1 MYARFAESRVRTALS
16 DTPIVMVVG
25 PRRAGKTT
33 LVRGI
38 DPLQRQYLTLDDHAT
53 LAAATADPVGFVR
66 GLDRV
71 TLDEVQRAP
80 ELVLAIKRAVDED
93 RRPGRFLLTGSANV
107 LALPRVGDSLAGRV
121 ETITMLP
128 LAQAEILGIQP
139 QFLHYLFDGKFLP
152 GSPVS
157 VGDELVL
164 RVLTGGF
171 PESVHRTSEKR
182 SQAWARSYLDS
193 IIRRDIPDIA
203 TVDRLAELPKLV
215 RILAEHSG
223 QLVNYSQLGAGI
235 GLSYKTAQRY
245 LSLLEQVF
253 LVRTLQPWYTNAL
266 KRIVKTP
273 KVHFLD
279 SGILAAARGLTFDR
293 LKADREAL
301 GALLESF
308 VHAEV
313 RKLVTNIDTAFEAF
327 HFRDNSGTE
336 VDLVLERQDGQ
347 IAGIEVKA
355 AATVRGADFK
365 GLRVLAEVCG
375 KRFAAGVVL
384 YDGEDLVPFGERL
397 FAVPLSHLWN

>member
-1 MYARFAESRVRTALS
+1 MYARFAESRVRTALA
-16 DTPIVMVVG
+16 DTPVVMVVG
-25 PRRAGKTT
+25 PRQAGKTT

-38 DPLQRQYLTLDDHAT
+38 DPLQRQYLTLDDPAT
-53 LAAATADPVGFVR
+53 LAAAATDPTGFIR

-71 TLDEVQRAP
+71 TLDEVQRVP
-80 ELVLAIKRAVDED
+80 ELLLAIKRAVDED

-128 LAQAEILGIQP
+128 LAQAEIMGAQP
-139 QFLHYLFDGKFLP
+139 QFLHHLFDGKFLP
-152 GSPVS
+152 ASSAV
-157 VGDELVL
+157 VGDEFMH

-171 PESVHRTSEKR
+171 PDSIQRANARR
-182 SQAWARSYLDS
+182 SQIWARSYLDS

-253 LVRTLQPWYTNAL
+253 LVRTLQPWFTNAL

-279 SGILAAARGLTFDR
+279 SGILAAARGLTFER
-293 LKADREAL
+293 MKADREAF
-301 GALLESF
+301 GAVLESF

-313 RKLVTNIDTAFEAF
+313 RKLMTNTEMAFEAF
-327 HFRDNSGTE
+327 HFRDNAGSE
-336 VDLVLERQDGQ
+336 VDLVLERQDGAM
-347 IAGIEVKA
+347 AGIEVKA
-355 AATVRGADFK
+355 SASVRVADFK
-365 GLRVLAEVCG
+365 GLRVLADVCG

-384 YDGEDLVPFGERL
+384 YDGQDLIPFGERL